1 MYILYG
7 VTAERSAF
15 RARVKRPWMQ
25 ATNRKHRTMKDQ
37 PSDYLY
43 VILLG
48 ILLLLVGGL
57 FLMNAVKVSDEFS
70 DVACKWMAH
79 IFLLVLFVGAPIWA
93 IMSYDEKN
101 RKK

>member
-1 MYILYG
+1 
-7 VTAERSAF
+7 
-15 RARVKRPWMQ
+15 
-25 ATNRKHRTMKDQ
+25 MKDQ

-70 DVACKWMAH
+70 DVACKWIAY
-79 IFLLVLFVGAPIWA
+79 IFLFVLFVGAPIWA
-93 IMSYDEKN
+93 IMSEDEKN

>member
-1 MYILYG
+1 
-7 VTAERSAF
+7 
-15 RARVKRPWMQ
+15 
-25 ATNRKHRTMKDQ
+25 MKDQ